1 MDDGR
6 VSFVRNMNKVEFG
19 EDGEVYCKLFSQYTI
34 LYSWRGAG
42 MGYIEK
48 CANHLNSLSDEVID
62 RLCEASIRYCNDFCD
77 MVGEKPPEFKN
88 VRDVLKLVQP
98 NGLSIPKP
106 KDENM
111 PVIDL
116 ELNCDWE
123 EEHGMQWII
132 RNDEVLYVG
141 AYNGENPW
149 GDFTEKKEWNYA

>member
-1 MDDGR
+1 MEE
-6 VSFVRNMNKVEFG
+6 SEFLLLRNIQNVKDEVE
-19 EDGEVYCKLFSQYTI
+19 GEVYCRLFHQYI
-34 LYSWRGAG
+34 KRYSWEGAG

-48 CANHLNSLSDEVID
+48 CAAYLNSLSDEVID

-77 MVGEKPPEFKN
+77 MVGGEPKKFEN
-88 VRDVLKLVQP
+88 IRDVLKLIQP

-106 KDENM
+106 KDENT

-132 RNDEVLYVG
+132 RNDRVLYVG

-149 GDFTEKKEWNYA
+149 GDFTAKKEWNYA

>member
-1 MDDGR
+1 MEESK
-6 VSFVRNMNKVEFG
+6 VLLLRNIENVKEG
-19 EDGEVYCKLFSQYTI
+19 QEGEVYCRLFHQYI
-34 LYSWRGAG
+34 KLYSWKGAG

-48 CANHLNSLSDEVID
+48 CAAYLNSLSDEIID

-77 MVGEKPPEFKN
+77 MVGEEPKKFEN
-88 VRDVLKLVQP
+88 VRDVLKLIQP

-106 KDENM
+106 KDENT

>member
-1 MDDGR
+1 
-6 VSFVRNMNKVEFG
+6 
-19 EDGEVYCKLFSQYTI
+19 
-34 LYSWRGAG
+34 

-48 CANHLNSLSDEVID
+48 CADYLNSLSDEVID

-77 MVGEKPPEFKN
+77 MVGEEPKKFEN
-88 VRDVLKLVQP
+88 IRDVLKLIQP

-106 KDENM
+106 KDENT

-132 RNDEVLYVG
+132 RNNQVLYVG
-141 AYNGENPW
+141 AYNGEDPW
-149 GDFTEKKEWNYA
+149 GDYTTKKVWNYA